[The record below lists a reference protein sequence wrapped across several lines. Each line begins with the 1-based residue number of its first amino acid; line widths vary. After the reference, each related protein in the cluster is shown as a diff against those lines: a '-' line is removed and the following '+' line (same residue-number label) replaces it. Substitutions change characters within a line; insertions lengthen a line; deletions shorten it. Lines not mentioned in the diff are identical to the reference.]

1 LSGMTRKR
9 MGMNHGI
16 RYSEAF
22 KLEAVRELEA
32 GDLPYIELARKY
44 GIKGSMTVHSWA
56 LKYGNGTRGK
66 VTRVERPDEINEL
79 KQLKLRVRRLEASL
93 ADANID
99 AALERAYTRLAC
111 QRAGITDVAEFKKK
125 AGGQPDMKP

>member
-1 LSGMTRKR
+1 MTTKMCERR
-9 MGMNHGI
+9 VEI

-22 KLEAVRELEA
+22 KMEVVRELEA
-32 GDLPYIELARKY
+32 GGLAFDVVSLKY
-44 GIKGSMTVHSWA
+44 GIKGAMTVSHWVR
-56 LKYGNGTRGK
+56 KYGNGTRGK
-66 VTRVERPDEINEL
+66 VIRVEKPGEINEL
-79 KQLKLRVRRLEASL
+79 KRLTERVRKLESAL

-125 AGGQPDMKP
+125 AAGQPDIKP